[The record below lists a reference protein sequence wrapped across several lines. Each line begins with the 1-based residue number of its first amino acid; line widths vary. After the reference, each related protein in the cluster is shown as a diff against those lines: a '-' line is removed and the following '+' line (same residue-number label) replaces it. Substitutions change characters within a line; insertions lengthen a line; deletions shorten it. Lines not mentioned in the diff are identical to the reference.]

1 MSSIIKRLNNPLNRF
16 LFAMAMVEFVTV
28 LVNCQWRV
36 RSYNTTMLALD
47 YKNGFTSRALLG
59 TLYHRLNDVLP
70 FNIISYKAVCV
81 FAVLVTG
88 VLACLLLF
96 FSKKL
101 LEKTNSRSQMKM
113 QVLLLFFS
121 VLVMSTFSCGYNLLR
136 VDEFMLA
143 TSLTAVLLLVT
154 EKAEWLVVLLSAVGV
169 MFHQGY
175 VFMYFNII
183 LVALFIK
190 VLDAQSKKKKWYYVV
205 LFLLSFL
212 VGSVLFLYFELY
224 SRTAP
229 NGVYERVLSDAVN
242 MSYHGIYHSTLLA
255 HEVLG
260 IDLGDTERVLRMV
273 NRIQLPIFI
282 ICVLPYLVLLLGVL
296 GSMVK
301 QAKEG
306 SQKLKYVIVM
316 LGSFTMLPDFLLK
329 VDYGRWIM
337 AVVSYYMVM
346 LCFLLVREDV
356 GAETALSEIAKKL
369 KEKPMIFLFFIYPI
383 LLIPYWDVDICES
396 LRVMNCW
403 LVEIISDLGGNVYDY
418 FNWY

>member
-16 LFAMAMVEFVTV
+16 LFVMAMVEFVTV

-175 VFMYFNII
+175 VLMYFNAILII
-183 LVALFIK
+183 QFYYWLTRKNLKNAILFI
-190 VLDAQSKKKKWYYVV
+190 STFITGSG
-205 LFLLSFL
+205 LFLW
-212 VGSVLFLYFELY
+212 FELF
-224 SRTAP
+224 SRSNGTAIFEKVQREAS
-229 NGVYERVLSDAVN
+229 NLS
-242 MSYHGIYHSTLLA
+242 YQGIYHTTLLY

-260 IDLGDTERVLRMV
+260 IDVSGAETDFVYRNHVQLIVYVVILIPVIYSLFRSFY
-273 NRIQLPIFI
+273 RI
-282 ICVLPYLVLLLGVL
+282 
-296 GSMVK
+296 VK
-301 QAKEG
+301 KANG
-306 SQKLKYVIVM
+306 WIDKLKYIGLAVGSLTIV
-316 LGSFTMLPDFLLK
+316 PDMLLK
-329 VDYGRWIM
+329 IDYGRWIM
-337 AVVSYYMVM
+337 AVVVYYMM
-346 LCFLLVREDV
+346 SILILLVLGDQLIVEEACYMVSRIK
-356 GAETALSEIAKKL
+356 G
-369 KEKPMIFLFFIYPI
+369 KPW
-383 LLIPYWDVDICES
+383 LLLYFTIVVLAVPYMDVDIDAIVKN
-396 LRVMNCW
+396 LQRFTQFKGI
-403 LVEIISDLGGNVYDY
+403 LFY
-418 FNWY
+418 